1 MPPPPL
7 QPEAFWPEQMQAP
20 TLQAGHYTQ
29 PPQGANLCPQAGQ
42 PVPPL
47 PPVPQAAAR
56 GFTPFPALN
65 EMGTELMT
73 LESIALRDLRFAPM
87 LCHRDTISQDR
98 IDQLAER
105 IRALVQLPP
114 LRAWRAPDGA
124 AILTDG
130 FHRYLALRQL
140 GVSHASILVWQGT
153 WSEALVQALLANLP
167 HNGNTRKGQDA
178 ERALL
183 LLAHALG
190 RQVTASEAADIG
202 LAWSAH
208 VVPTPDLL
216 RMIRM
221 PAELEIVAV
230 TIAREA
236 RAVAVTNNPPRRPA
250 RGGKRPEVSRRS

>member
-1 MPPPPL
+1 M
-7 QPEAFWPEQMQAP
+7 
-20 TLQAGHYTQ
+20 LQAGFYTQ
-29 PPQGANLCPQAGQ
+29 PPQGANPYPQAGQ

-47 PPVPQAAAR
+47 PPVRQATVH
-56 GFTPFPALN
+56 GFPPFPALT
-65 EMGTELMT
+65 EMGSAQMK
-73 LESIALRDLRFAPM
+73 LESIALRNLMLAP
-87 LCHRDTISQDR
+87 LHCHRDTINQER
-98 IDQLAER
+98 VEQLANR
-105 IRALVQLPP
+105 IQNRIQLPP
-114 LRAWRAPDGA
+114 IRAWRAPDGA
-124 AILTDG
+124 AILADG
-130 FHRYLALRQL
+130 FHRFLALQRL
-140 GVSHASILVWQGT
+140 GVSHASVLVWQGT

-202 LAWSAH
+202 LAWGAH
-208 VVPTPDLL
+208 AVPTPDLL
-216 RMIRM
+216 RMIRL

-236 RAVAVTNNPPRRPA
+236 CAVVGSRNHPRRPA